1 MLARLLM
8 LLIRVYQ
15 RVLSPLLGPVCR
27 FEPSCSRYTHEC
39 LRLHGA
45 AKGSYLGFRRIIR
58 CHPFN
63 PGGYDPPPPAR
74 TPLARDENRGTRAE
88 PGQTPRHR

>member
-1 MLARLLM
+1 MIARLLM
-8 LLIRVYQ
+8 LLIRGYQ
-15 RVLSPLLGPVCR
+15 QTLSRLLGPVCR

-58 CHPFN
+58 CHPFH
-63 PGGYDPPPPAR
+63 PGGYDPPPLPGHSTPA
-74 TPLARDENRGTRAE
+74 PSPE
-88 PGQTPRHR
+88 PSAD

>member
-1 MLARLLM
+1 MNPMKLFGVGAIHLYRALFFWLP
-8 LLIRVYQ
+8 
-15 RVLSPLLGPVCR
+15 SSCR

-58 CHPFN
+58 CHPFH
-63 PGGYDPPPPAR
+63 PGGYDPPPPL
-74 TPLARDENRGTRAE
+74 PD
-88 PGQTPRHR
+88 P